1 MMASASGDMV
11 DLRLKCD
18 RTMCI
23 AGPSQSGKTQ
33 LALKII
39 DHRAVLFECQI
50 GRVVWCYGIY
60 QSGLHGELERR
71 GVITLSEPIHTNN
84 IQAFDLIIMDDMLDV
99 TRSSQDVTAMFTKAA
114 HHKPCFIVFITQNLF
129 PGGKEARTRSL
140 NTHYYIL
147 FKNPRDKSQIDF
159 LARQIA
165 PRKSR
170 ALIDVFEA
178 ATKPAHGYLFCDFTQ
193 ECPDTYRFRTN
204 LFQGVEPGSP
214 MIIYKIDN

>member
-1 MMASASGDMV
+1 MDVDGGGGL
-11 DLRLKCD
+11 DLRVKCD

-33 LALKII
+33 LALRII
-39 DHRAVLFECQI
+39 DNRASFFNCSI
-50 GRVVWCYGIY
+50 RRVVWCYGIY
-60 QSGLHGELERR
+60 QTVLMSELMRR
-71 GVITLSEPIHTNN
+71 NVITQSEPIHTSN
-84 IQAFDLIIMDDMLDV
+84 IQPFDLIIMDDMLDV
-99 TRSSQDVTAMFTKAA
+99 TRTSQDVTAMFTKAA
-114 HHKPCFIVFITQNLF
+114 HHKPCFIIFITQNLF

-165 PRKSR
+165 PRKSK

-178 ATKPAHGYLFCDFTQ
+178 ATTPAHGYLFCDFTQ

-204 LFQGVEPGSP
+204 LFGGVDPGKP
-214 MIIYKIDN
+214 LIIFKLN

>member
-1 MMASASGDMV
+1 
-11 DLRLKCD
+11 
-18 RTMCI
+18 MCI

-33 LALKII
+33 LALKLI
-39 DHRAVLFECQI
+39 DYRASLFECRI
-50 GRVVWCYGIY
+50 ERVVWCYGIY
-60 QSGLHGELERR
+60 QSALHAELERR
-71 GVITLSEPIHTNN
+71 GVVRQAEAIHTSN
-84 IQAFDLIIMDDMLDV
+84 IRPYDLIILDDMLDT

-165 PRKSR
+165 PRKSKT
-170 ALIDVFEA
+170 LIDVFEA
-178 ATKPAHGYLFCDFTQ
+178 ATAPAHGYLFCDFTQ
-193 ECPDTYRFRTN
+193 ECADGFRFRTN
-204 LFQGVEPGSP
+204 LFRQVIPGSP
-214 MIIYKIDN
+214 MIIYRLV